1 MIFFFLYRKVV
12 QQLVSWCQLPT
23 IDHCSRTFVCI
34 APMLFCFP
42 SPRHS
47 ALKSAKNRATF
58 FHLFFSFIWRN
69 LFAVFPV
76 ISWIHQKT
84 KKNCGAF
91 FFKLLGTFLGMN
103 KGSADGNPQPLIEY
117 VQKNHQIM
125 QFDTENH
132 MKKLLTCGILHY
144 MIDVKELAYEI
155 LVHFRYLHC
164 RVINERVQDR
174 KNYSEISALLQIER
188 GSNGYSMF
196 FSLLLHFNKIWTFSK
211 YFFF

>member
-1 MIFFFLYRKVV
+1 
-12 QQLVSWCQLPT
+12 
-23 IDHCSRTFVCI
+23 
-34 APMLFCFP
+34 
-42 SPRHS
+42 
-47 ALKSAKNRATF
+47 
-58 FHLFFSFIWRN
+58 
-69 LFAVFPV
+69 
-76 ISWIHQKT
+76 
-84 KKNCGAF
+84 
-91 FFKLLGTFLGMN
+91 MN

-196 FSLLLHFNKIWTFSK
+196 FPFFFILIKSERFQNIFFSK
-211 YFFF
+211 YVYLLQPNSSFLHNRSSFIFRPSVTFIGCIFQKAFSLGQSSKFGECESGALLFALCLRWNLTTQQQQQPINWSGFMPNSYIVG

>member
-1 MIFFFLYRKVV
+1 MN
-12 QQLVSWCQLPT
+12 S
-23 IDHCSRTFVCI
+23 S
-34 APMLFCFP
+34 
-42 SPRHS
+42 
-47 ALKSAKNRATF
+47 KN
-58 FHLFFSFIWRN
+58 
-69 LFAVFPV
+69 
-76 ISWIHQKT
+76 

-196 FSLLLHFNKIWTFSK
+196 FSLLLHPRLRVWHLSSPLHYIELLLRGAEIRNSTHDIYLVKVKVSK
-211 YFFF
+211 KKS

>member
-1 MIFFFLYRKVV
+1 MN
-12 QQLVSWCQLPT
+12 S
-23 IDHCSRTFVCI
+23 S
-34 APMLFCFP
+34 
-42 SPRHS
+42 
-47 ALKSAKNRATF
+47 KN
-58 FHLFFSFIWRN
+58 
-69 LFAVFPV
+69 
-76 ISWIHQKT
+76 

-155 LVHFRYLHC
+155 LVHFRYLC
-164 RVINERVQDR
+164 IFINT
-174 KNYSEISALLQIER
+174 LQ
-188 GSNGYSMF
+188 GY
-196 FSLLLHFNKIWTFSK
+196 K
-211 YFFF
+211 